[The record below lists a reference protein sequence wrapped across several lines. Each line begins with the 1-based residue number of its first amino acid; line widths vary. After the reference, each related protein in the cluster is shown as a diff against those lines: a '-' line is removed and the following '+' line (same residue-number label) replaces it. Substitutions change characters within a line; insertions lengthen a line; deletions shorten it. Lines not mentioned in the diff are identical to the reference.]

1 MNSIPSHPGEKS
13 ADTSRIII
21 RWAVRE
27 TMGLVMMG
35 VILFLASGRLNWT
48 MAWAL
53 IIVMAAWI
61 IATGLAVIPRYPQLL
76 ADRVSPPKG
85 AKAWDTVI
93 MGIAGGLTVAGYV
106 IAGLDLRYGW
116 TRAMPG
122 TVPSCGANF
131 LTVIGYSIVVWATA
145 SNAFFSMAVRIQK
158 ERGHTVATGGPYQ
171 FVRHPAYVGMV
182 LQFLFSPIVL
192 GSWWAGLTGLV
203 CALLILL
210 RTALEDRTLFYELDG
225 YREYAAQV
233 HYRLI
238 PGIW

>member
-1 MNSIPSHPGEKS
+1 MDAMQGDPVEKP
-13 ADTSRIII
+13 ANMSRIII
-21 RWAVRE
+21 RWAIRE

-53 IIVMAAWI
+53 ILVMAAWVV
-61 IATGLAVIPRYPQLL
+61 ATGRTVIPRYPQLL
-76 ADRVSPPKG
+76 ADRVSPPPG
-85 AKAWDTVI
+85 AKIWDAVI
-93 MGIAGGLTVAGYV
+93 MGIAGGLSVAGYV

-116 TRAMPG
+116 TVGMPAA
-122 TVPSCGANF
+122 VPIAA
-131 LTVIGYSIVVWATA
+131 LVVTVIGYSIVVWATA

-158 ERGHTVATGGPYQ
+158 ERGHTVATGGPYR
-171 FVRHPAYVGMV
+171 FIRHPAYVGMV
-182 LQFLFSPIVL
+182 LQFLGSPIVL

-210 RTALEDRTLFYELDG
+210 RTALEDRTLLSELPG

-233 HYRLI
+233 RYRLI

>member
-1 MNSIPSHPGEKS
+1 
-13 ADTSRIII
+13 
-21 RWAVRE
+21 
-27 TMGLVMMG
+27 MGLVMMG

-53 IIVMAAWI
+53 IVVMAAWI
-61 IATGLAVIPRYPQLL
+61 VATGLAIIPRYPQLL

-85 AKAWDTVI
+85 AKVWDTVI

-116 TRAMPG
+116 TTAMPAAAP
-122 TVPSCGANF
+122 VAALI
-131 LTVIGYSIVVWATA
+131 LTIIGYSIVVWATA

-158 ERGHTVATGGPYQ
+158 ERGHAVATGGPYR

-182 LQFLFSPIVL
+182 LQFLGSPIVL
-192 GSWWAGLTGLV
+192 GSWWAGLIGLV

-210 RTALEDRTLFYELDG
+210 RTALEDRTLLSELAG
-225 YREYAAQV
+225 YREYAARV
-233 HYRLI
+233 RYRLV